1 MSQWHLSQAARAIS
15 QGGVIAYPTE
25 AVFGLG
31 CDPRNILAV
40 ERILQLKGRAA
51 NKGLIIIAAHIEQLE
66 SWVYFP
72 NNEIRQR
79 VLQSWP
85 GPYTWVLPCLPGVP
99 ALLSGSHNSLAVR
112 VTAHEIAGELCRKV
126 GPLVSTSANQS
137 GQSAARSATEVR
149 RRFVNQLDYIVPGQV
164 DRRAQATE
172 IRDAIS
178 NRRLR

>member
-1 MSQWHLSQAARAIS
+1 LSHWHLSQAARAIR

-31 CDPRNILAV
+31 CDPLNIPAL
-40 ERILQLKGRAA
+40 ERILALKGRSAS
-51 NKGLIIIAAHIEQLE
+51 KGLIIIAAHIEQLE

-72 NNEIRQR
+72 TNEIRQR
-79 VLQSWP
+79 VLQTWP
-85 GPYTWVLPCLPGVP
+85 GPYTWVLPCRTGVP
-99 ALLSGSHNSLAVR
+99 AILRGDHDSLAVR
-112 VTAHEIAGELCRKV
+112 VTAHTIAAELCRRV

-137 GQSAARSATEVR
+137 GQPAARSAAEVR
-149 RRFVNQLDYIVPGQV
+149 SKLFNQLDYVVPGTV
-164 DRRAQATE
+164 DRQAQATE